1 MKVVCFSSFTFGYL
15 NRARVLF
22 ASVKRHHPDWHCV
35 ALVTDEPP
43 PGFEWRSDEP
53 MDEILYAADLGI
65 PQFRQW
71 LFKHDIVEVCT
82 AVKGPYA
89 HYACSL
95 GYDAVI
101 YLDPD
106 TCLFNPLKTVLS
118 GLETSDICLT
128 PHQLKPDRARQAII
142 DNEVT
147 SLKTGIYN
155 LGFLAIKS
163 SGEGRRMARWWSERL
178 LSFCYDDIPNG
189 LFVDQRWCD
198 HVPSFFEKVAIL
210 RDPGLNVASWNLSHR
225 TVSIDQGG
233 TVQVNGSPL
242 GFWHFTKLGRV
253 GDTMTRRYAK
263 TNFPVY
269 ELWAW
274 YRSQVQAATSES
286 IPRGYWAFDRFKS
299 STVIPKSA
307 RELYRHRVDLQR
319 TFEDPF
325 ASGPGSFEQWL
336 RNEGR
341 LAAGEDRVA
350 A

>member
-1 MKVVCFSSFTFGYL
+1 VKILCFSSFTFGYL

-22 ASVKRHHPDWHCV
+22 ASVKRHHPGWHCV
-35 ALVTDEPP
+35 ALITDEPP
-43 PGFEWRSDEP
+43 KGFEWRSDEP
-53 MDEILYAADLGI
+53 MDEIVYSTDLGI
-65 PQFRQW
+65 PDFRQW

-89 HYACSL
+89 HFACSL
-95 GYDAVI
+95 GYDAVL

-106 TCLFNPLKTVLS
+106 TCLFSPLEPVLS
-118 GLETSDICLT
+118 ALETSDICLT
-128 PHQLKPDRARQAII
+128 PHQLKPDAMRQAII

-155 LGFLAIKS
+155 LGFVAIRT

-198 HVPSFFEKVAIL
+198 HVPSFFENVAIL

-225 TVSIDQGG
+225 TVTVDHGG
-233 TVQVNGSPL
+233 TVRVNGSPL

-269 ELWAW
+269 ELWSW
-274 YRSQVQAATSES
+274 YRKQVEAATSKS
-286 IPRGYWAFDRFKS
+286 IPGGYWAFGQFMD
-299 STVIPKSA
+299 STPIPKTA
-307 RELYRHRVDLQR
+307 RELYRHRVDLQCA
-319 TFEDPF
+319 F
-325 ASGPGSFEQWL
+325 ANPYESGPGSFEEWL
-336 RNEGR
+336 RNEELLPAEQGR
-341 LAAGEDRVA
+341 AAA
-350 A
+350 

>member
-1 MKVVCFSSFTFGYL
+1 MKVLCFSSFTFGYL

-35 ALVTDEPP
+35 GLITDDPP
-43 PGFEWRSDEP
+43 PGFEWRSDEAL
-53 MDEILYAADLGI
+53 DEIVYAKDLSI
-65 PQFRQW
+65 PDFRGW

-89 HYACSL
+89 FRACSL
-95 GYDAVI
+95 DYDAVI

-106 TCLFNPLKTVLS
+106 TCIFSPLAPVLQA
-118 GLETSDICLT
+118 LEQADIALT
-128 PHQLKPDRARQAII
+128 PHQLTPDSTRQAIV

-155 LGFLAIKS
+155 LGFLAIRT
-163 SGEGRRMARWWSERL
+163 SGEGRRMAQWWNDRL

-198 HVPSFFEKVAIL
+198 HVPSFFERVAIL

-225 TVSIDQGG
+225 TVSVDRSGR
-233 TVQVNGSPL
+233 VLVNGSPL

-263 TNFPVY
+263 ENFPVY

-274 YRSQVQAATSES
+274 YRKQVESATSAS
-286 IPRGYWAFDRFKS
+286 VPHGYWAYGQFES
-299 STVIPKSA
+299 GISIPKAA
-307 RELYRHRVDLQR
+307 RELYRHRADLQQA
-319 TFEDPF
+319 FPDPF
-325 ASGPGSFEQWL
+325 KSGRGSFEEWL
-336 RNEGR
+336 RNEN
-341 LAAGEDRVA
+341 LLDIEPKNIAA
-350 A
+350 